1 MQTLRYRFDWDPHKA
16 PLNAQKHTINFWQA
30 TTVFRD
36 PRHLSIYDEEHS
48 EDEDRWIT
56 LGIAG
61 KGILLV
67 VVHTFEQM
75 DEENVSVRIISARK
89 ATVSEIAEYG
99 QVNQ

>member
-1 MQTLRYRFDWDPHKA
+1 LRYRFDWDPRKA
-16 PLNAQKHTINFWQA
+16 SINARRHTINFRHT

-36 PRHLSIYDEEHS
+36 PRHLSVYDEEHS

-61 KGILLV
+61 EGTLLV

-89 ATVSEIAEYG
+89 ATASEIAQYYEEVS
-99 QVNQ
+99 Q